1 MIKRL
6 MKVIPMKK
14 TLFVLFVL
22 LLSIQN
28 HAQDTQADKILQR
41 IKKQYNELGSVCVQY
56 TQTFTWN
63 LAGETQTV
71 DGTICMKDKLKFSID
86 TPTQTILT
94 DGKAVWT
101 VNKATRQVIVDQAT
115 NNKDDNPFLKEFID
129 RFSSD
134 YTVTLK
140 ESADPAIDALVL
152 TARTEDQFIREID
165 LSADKKTSQLAEI
178 KQVDINGNYTLY
190 KVNSIDA
197 RVVLKDQDFEFK
209 LPEGFEIID
218 LR

>member
-1 MIKRL
+1 
-6 MKVIPMKK
+6 MKK
-14 TLFVLFVL
+14 TLFALTVL
-22 LLSIQN
+22 LFCILS
-28 HAQDTQADKILQR
+28 HAQDTEADKILQR

-94 DGKAVWT
+94 DGKDVWT

-115 NNKDDNPFLKEFID
+115 NNKEDNPFLKEFID
-129 RFSSD
+129 RFSRD
-134 YTVTLK
+134 YTATLK
-140 ESADPAIDALVL
+140 ESSDPAHDALVL
-152 TARTEDQFIREID
+152 TARTQDQFICEID
-165 LSADKKTSQLAEI
+165 LAADKKTSQLAEI
-178 KQVDINGNYTLY
+178 KQIDINGNSTLY
-190 KVNSIDA
+190 KVNSIDTQ
-197 RVVLKDQDFEFK
+197 VVLKDQDFVFK